1 MHSRGSVCR
10 CPVYAEERSMRRTL
24 VGAILVVALVGACS
38 GGSNSSPGGGGA
50 SPAGSAGTS
59 PAESMEASPEGST
72 GASPEASGGASGGTG
87 GDASGWAQTITGDA
101 TLSGWQ
107 ASPDEGKALQKTLDA
122 FATTYPN
129 LKVDYKE
136 IPGDYRTVMQTR
148 FAAQDVPD
156 IFYVNADYAKEWI
169 DQGLLEPLDDY
180 VAKSGFDTSQFFEG
194 YASIFKG
201 QDGKTYG
208 FPKDGNTIAL
218 AYNSDLVPT
227 APKTLDEL
235 VQTANSLKG
244 QNGLK
249 APMCLNPGLDRGL
262 AFLYAQGGSVV
273 SDDLSAEQIDTDASK
288 TAVQWYLDQFKNGLG
303 MTASDLGSSWCGEA
317 LGKKQV
323 AMIFEGGWLDPFM
336 TSTYPDVKYA
346 WSEMPTGT
354 SGSPV
359 TISFT
364 VSYSIGAD
372 SKNKDQAFAVMSY
385 LTGKEGMANWT
396 EGGVALPAR
405 QDVPTPTGKDV
416 LAAGSAYAKP
426 GSGFMPGWVDVQ
438 KAFQD
443 EFTSQIQ
450 KKTFDAGPVV
460 DKTAAA
466 VTKAINQ

>member
-1 MHSRGSVCR
+1 
-10 CPVYAEERSMRRTL
+10 MRRTL
-24 VGAILVVALVGACS
+24 VGAFLVLALAGACS
-38 GGSNSSPGGGGA
+38 SGSGTSPSPAGGGA
-50 SPAGSAGTS
+50 SPAESSAAS
-59 PAESMEASPEGST
+59 PAESMAASPAESMA
-72 GASPEASGGASGGTG
+72 ASPAESAGASGGTG
-87 GDASGWAQTITGDA
+87 ATGGDGSAWAQTISGNA

-107 ASPDEGKALQKTLDA
+107 ASPDEGKALQNALSG
-122 FATTYPN
+122 FATAYPN
-129 LKVDYKE
+129 IKVDYKE
-136 IPGDYRTVMQTR
+136 VPGDYRTVMQTK

-180 VAKSGFDTSQFFEG
+180 ISKSGFDTSQFFPG
-194 YASIFKG
+194 AASIFKG

-208 FPKDGNTIAL
+208 LPKDTNTIAL
-218 AYNSDLVPT
+218 AYNSDLVSTP
-227 APKTLDEL
+227 PKTLDEL
-235 VQTANSLKG
+235 VQMATSLKG
-244 QNGLK
+244 KNGLK
-249 APMCLNPGLDRGL
+249 APMCFNPGLDRGL
-262 AFLYAQGGSVV
+262 AFLYANGGSVV
-273 SDDLSAEQIDTDASK
+273 SDDLSQEQIDTDASK
-288 TAVQWYLDQFKNGLG
+288 TAVQWYMDQFKNGLA

-323 AMIFEGGWLDPFM
+323 AMVFEGGWLDPFM

-346 WSEMPTGT
+346 WAEMPTGT

-372 SKNKDQAFAVMSY
+372 SKNKDQAFAVMTY
-385 LTGKEGMANWT
+385 LTGKDGMTKWT
-396 EGGVALPAR
+396 EGGVALPSR
-405 QDVPTPTGKDV
+405 QDVAIPKGKDV

-443 EFTSQIQ
+443 EFTSQLQ

-460 DKTAAA
+460 EKTAAA
-466 VTKAINQ
+466 VTKAISQ

>member
-1 MHSRGSVCR
+1 
-10 CPVYAEERSMRRTL
+10 MRRTI
-24 VGAILVVALVGACS
+24 VGAIVVLALVGACS
-38 GGSNSSPGGGGA
+38 GGNGATSNPAA
-50 SPAGSAGTS
+50 SATPAASA
-59 PAESMEASPEGST
+59 EGSPST
-72 GASPEASGGASGGTG
+72 GPGESSGASPEASGSAAAG
-87 GDASGWAQTITGDA
+87 GDGSAWAQTITGDA
-101 TLSGWQ
+101 VLSGWQ
-107 ASPDEGKALQKTLDA
+107 ASPDEGKALQKTLDG

-129 LKVDYKE
+129 VKVDYKE

-194 YASIFKG
+194 AASIFKG
-201 QDGKTYG
+201 SDGKTYG
-208 FPKDGNTIAL
+208 FPKDTNTIAL
-218 AYNSDLVPT
+218 AYNSDLVTT

-235 VQTANSLKG
+235 VQTAESLKG
-244 QNGLK
+244 QSGLK
-249 APMCLNPGLDRGL
+249 APMCFNPGLDRGL
-262 AFLYAQGGSVV
+262 AFLYANGGSVV
-273 SDDLSAEQIDTDASK
+273 SDDGTTEQIDSDASK
-288 TAVQWYLDQFKNGLG
+288 TAVQWYMDQFKNGLA

-317 LGKKQV
+317 LGKGQV

-346 WSEMPTGT
+346 WSEMPVGT

-364 VSYSIGAD
+364 VSYSIGVD
-372 SKNKDQAFAVMSY
+372 SANKDQAFAVMTY
-385 LTGKEGMANWT
+385 LTGKDGMTTWT
-396 EGGVALPAR
+396 EGGVALPSR
-405 QDVPTPTGKDV
+405 QDVPIPSGKDV